1 LLKYK
6 NFLLFGLR
14 VSDNVQL
21 FNLTYQGK
29 GMLRRTLGLV
39 SALWGLIGVSV
50 LLGGA
55 VVRLTPWALEAL
67 RMDLAW
73 HHWSLML
80 VCVAFMGYSEG
91 YVGFQRGFSPRVA
104 ARARYLR
111 EHPTLVRAV
120 AAPLFCMGFFHA
132 QRRRLIISYSL
143 TLGIIVLI
151 LLVRLLPQPWR
162 GIVDAGVVVGL
173 AWGFVALLVFA
184 VQGLKSGDYDYSPEV
199 SEVE

>member
-1 LLKYK
+1 MKCRTCESRRNGYFVLDFPMMKVT
-6 NFLLFGLR
+6 LR
-14 VSDNVQL
+14 TTV
-21 FNLTYQGK
+21 
-29 GMLRRTLGLV
+29 GLV
-39 SALWGLIGVSV
+39 SALWGLLGVSV
-50 LLGGA
+50 LLGSA
-55 VVRLTPWALEAL
+55 VVRLAPWALDAL

-80 VCVAFMGYSEG
+80 VCVVFMGYSEG
-91 YVGFQRGFSPRVA
+91 YKGFQRGFSPLVA

-111 EHPTLVRAV
+111 EHPTLVRTV

-132 QRRRLIISYSL
+132 QRRRLIISHSL

-151 LLVRLLPQPWR
+151 LLIKLLPQPWR

-173 AWGFVALLVFA
+173 AWGLVALLIFA
-184 VQGLKSGDYDYSPEV
+184 VQGLRSTDYDYSPEV

>member
-1 LLKYK
+1 MKYRTYESRRNAYFVPDFPMMK
-6 NFLLFGLR
+6 VTLR
-14 VSDNVQL
+14 TTV
-21 FNLTYQGK
+21 
-29 GMLRRTLGLV
+29 GLV
-39 SALWGLIGVSV
+39 SALWGLLGVSV
-50 LLGGA
+50 LLGSA

-91 YVGFQRGFSPRVA
+91 YLGFQRGFSPRVV

-111 EHPTLVRAV
+111 EHPTLVRVV

-132 QRRRLIISYSL
+132 QRRRLMISYSL

-151 LLVRLLPQPWR
+151 LVVRLLPQPWR
-162 GIVDAGVVVGL
+162 GILDAGVIVGL
-173 AWGFVALLVFA
+173 AWGFVALLIFA
-184 VQGLKSGDYDYSPEV
+184 VQGLRSGDYDYSPEV
-199 SEVE
+199 SEVEEG